1 MPHHDWMDFGFI
13 ELYFLYPP
21 VCGVLLYRSRPKMAK
36 NHLTKRFKT
45 TIRQKVFES
54 CANSFFDDTYGLKLF
69 RNILIKFMFS
79 KKATKIDKIFTNYLT
94 VCSQINGEDFINF
107 CGLLKNMNFNDVT
120 NLSLNGL
127 YLLTWHLLKSRKRFL
142 ADFTEASEAPE
153 SYLCNSQHQTLSSW
167 MK

>member
-21 VCGVLLYRSRPKMAK
+21 VCGVLLYRSSPKMAK

-54 CANSFFDDTYGLKLF
+54 CANSFFDDTYGLKLL

-79 KKATKIDKIFTNYLT
+79 KKAIKIDKNLHRRFDITYVVSVKSTVKISSIFVAFLENTN
-94 VCSQINGEDFINF
+94 FI
-107 CGLLKNMNFNDVT
+107 C
-120 NLSLNGL
+120 
-127 YLLTWHLLKSRKRFL
+127 
-142 ADFTEASEAPE
+142 
-153 SYLCNSQHQTLSSW
+153 
-167 MK
+167 

>member
-21 VCGVLLYRSRPKMAK
+21 VCGVLLYRSSPKMAK

-54 CANSFFDDTYGLKLF
+54 CANSFFDDTYGLKLL

-79 KKATKIDKIFTNYLT
+79 KKATKIDEIFTVNLT
-94 VCSQINGEDFINF
+94 LCSKCQIDGEDFVKYR
-107 CGLLKNMNFNDVT
+107 GLLWKYELY
-120 NLSLNGL
+120 LSLAYFRIQKVL
-127 YLLTWHLLKSRKRFL
+127 RACF
-142 ADFTEASEAPE
+142 
-153 SYLCNSQHQTLSSW
+153 C
-167 MK
+167 

>member
-54 CANSFFDDTYGLKLF
+54 CTNSFFDDTDGLKLF
-69 RNILIKFMFS
+69 RNILIPCSDGFS
-79 KKATKIDKIFTNYLT
+79 LKYLQNIHLKVEEIFH
-94 VCSQINGEDFINF
+94 
-107 CGLLKNMNFNDVT
+107 KNEQNNIFLRNHLIPSRRYGGRSE
-120 NLSLNGL
+120 NLGV
-127 YLLTWHLLKSRKRFL
+127 
-142 ADFTEASEAPE
+142 E
-153 SYLCNSQHQTLSSW
+153 
-167 MK
+167 